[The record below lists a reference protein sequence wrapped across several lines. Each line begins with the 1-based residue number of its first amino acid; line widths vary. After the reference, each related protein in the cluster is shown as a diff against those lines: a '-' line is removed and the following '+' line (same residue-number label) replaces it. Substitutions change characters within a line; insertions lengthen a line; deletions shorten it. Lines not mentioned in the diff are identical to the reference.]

1 MKQLHLIGTT
11 GNNLCLVQIPTS
23 WSQQEVKE
31 MLERALLVFMQEQEG
46 DNPEFLTSLNEEE
59 LRRQFPRFDS
69 KLIEQVS
76 VLLQNVGTPISTGGG
91 LTWQVEVQNY
101 LLRNPT
107 FTRDLVLLFNNPLKK
122 EEKEYLCIN
131 YIEAWK
137 ESKAVKQGRSEK
149 GRPKPKME
157 PYKKGTKNKKEI
169 Y

>member
-59 LRRQFPRFDS
+59 LKRQFPRFDS

-122 EEKEYLCIN
+122 EEEEYLCIN
-131 YIEAWK
+131 YIEALP
-137 ESKAVKQGRSEK
+137 EIVKVFKSYVQNVERK
-149 GRPKPKME
+149 
-157 PYKKGTKNKKEI
+157 
-169 Y
+169 

>member
-69 KLIEQVS
+69 RLIEQVS

-122 EEKEYLCIN
+122 EEEEYLCIN
-131 YIEAWK
+131 YIEALP
-137 ESKAVKQGRSEK
+137 EIVKVFKS
-149 GRPKPKME
+149 
-157 PYKKGTKNKKEI
+157 YV
-169 Y
+169 

>member
-101 LLRNPT
+101 LLRNPA
-107 FTRDLVLLFNNPLKK
+107 FTKNLVLPFNIPLKK
-122 EEKEYLCIN
+122 EEKEYLCN
-131 YIEAWK
+131 HYIEALP
-137 ESKAVKQGRSEK
+137 EIVKVFKS
-149 GRPKPKME
+149 
-157 PYKKGTKNKKEI
+157 YV
-169 Y
+169 

>member
-59 LRRQFPRFDS
+59 LKRQFPRFDS

-122 EEKEYLCIN
+122 EEKEYLSIN
-131 YIEAWK
+131 YIEALP
-137 ESKAVKQGRSEK
+137 EIVKVFKS
-149 GRPKPKME
+149 
-157 PYKKGTKNKKEI
+157 YV
-169 Y
+169 

>member
-59 LRRQFPRFDS
+59 LKRQFPRFDS

-122 EEKEYLCIN
+122 EEEEYLCIN
-131 YIEAWK
+131 YIEALP
-137 ESKAVKQGRSEK
+137 EIVKVFKS
-149 GRPKPKME
+149 
-157 PYKKGTKNKKEI
+157 YV
-169 Y
+169 

>member
-122 EEKEYLCIN
+122 EEKEYLGIN
-131 YIEAWK
+131 YIEALP
-137 ESKAVKQGRSEK
+137 EIVKVFKS
-149 GRPKPKME
+149 
-157 PYKKGTKNKKEI
+157 YV
-169 Y
+169 

>member
-23 WSQQEVKE
+23 WSQQEAKE
-31 MLERALLVFMQEQEG
+31 MLERALIVFMQEK

-59 LRRQFPRFDS
+59 LRCQFPRFDS

-122 EEKEYLCIN
+122 EEKEYLCN
-131 YIEAWK
+131 HYIEALP
-137 ESKAVKQGRSEK
+137 EIVKVFKS
-149 GRPKPKME
+149 
-157 PYKKGTKNKKEI
+157 YV
-169 Y
+169 

>member
-31 MLERALLVFMQEQEG
+31 MLERALLVFMQNQEG

-76 VLLQNVGTPISTGGG
+76 VLLQNVGTPISTG
-91 LTWQVEVQNY
+91 
-101 LLRNPT
+101 
-107 FTRDLVLLFNNPLKK
+107 
-122 EEKEYLCIN
+122 
-131 YIEAWK
+131 
-137 ESKAVKQGRSEK
+137 RSEERRVGK
-149 GRPKPKME
+149 ECSE
-157 PYKKGTKNKKEI
+157 PCRSRWSPYH
-169 Y
+169 

>member
-23 WSQQEVKE
+23 WSQQEAEE
-31 MLERALLVFMQEQEG
+31 MLERALLVFMQEQKG

-91 LTWQVEVQNY
+91 LTWQVEVQSY

-131 YIEAWK
+131 YIETLPEIVK
-137 ESKAVKQGRSEK
+137 VFESYV
-149 GRPKPKME
+149 
-157 PYKKGTKNKKEI
+157 
-169 Y
+169 

>member
-107 FTRDLVLLFNNPLKK
+107 FTRNLVLLFNNPLKK
-122 EEKEYLCIN
+122 EEKEYLSIN
-131 YIEAWK
+131 YIEALP
-137 ESKAVKQGRSEK
+137 EIVKVFKS
-149 GRPKPKME
+149 
-157 PYKKGTKNKKEI
+157 YV
-169 Y
+169 

>member
-23 WSQQEVKE
+23 WSQQEAKE

-122 EEKEYLCIN
+122 EEKEYLCIK
-131 YIEAWK
+131 YIETLP
-137 ESKAVKQGRSEK
+137 EIVKVFKS
-149 GRPKPKME
+149 
-157 PYKKGTKNKKEI
+157 YV
-169 Y
+169 

>member
-122 EEKEYLCIN
+122 EEEEYLCIN
-131 YIEAWK
+131 YLEALP
-137 ESKAVKQGRSEK
+137 EIVKVFKS
-149 GRPKPKME
+149 
-157 PYKKGTKNKKEI
+157 YV
-169 Y
+169 

>member
-31 MLERALLVFMQEQEG
+31 ILERALLVFMQEQEG
-46 DNPEFLTSLNEEE
+46 NNPEFLASLNEEE
-59 LRRQFPRFDS
+59 LRCQFPRFNS

-122 EEKEYLCIN
+122 EEKEYLSIN
-131 YIEAWK
+131 YIEALP
-137 ESKAVKQGRSEK
+137 EIVKVFKS
-149 GRPKPKME
+149 
-157 PYKKGTKNKKEI
+157 YV
-169 Y
+169 

>member
-31 MLERALLVFMQEQEG
+31 MLERALLVFMQEK
-46 DNPEFLTSLNEEE
+46 DNPEFLSSLNEEE

-122 EEKEYLCIN
+122 EEEEYLCIN
-131 YIEAWK
+131 YIEALP
-137 ESKAVKQGRSEK
+137 EIVKVFKS
-149 GRPKPKME
+149 
-157 PYKKGTKNKKEI
+157 YV
-169 Y
+169 

>member
-31 MLERALLVFMQEQEG
+31 MLERALLVFMQEQKG

-131 YIEAWK
+131 YIEALP
-137 ESKAVKQGRSEK
+137 EIVKVFKS
-149 GRPKPKME
+149 
-157 PYKKGTKNKKEI
+157 YV
-169 Y
+169 

>member
-23 WSQQEVKE
+23 WSQQEAKE
-31 MLERALLVFMQEQEG
+31 MLERALLVFMQEK

-59 LRRQFPRFDS
+59 LKRQFPRFDS

-122 EEKEYLCIN
+122 EEEEYLCIN
-131 YIEAWK
+131 YIEALP
-137 ESKAVKQGRSEK
+137 EIVKVFKS
-149 GRPKPKME
+149 
-157 PYKKGTKNKKEI
+157 YV
-169 Y
+169 

>member
-122 EEKEYLCIN
+122 EEEEYLCIN
-131 YIEAWK
+131 YIEALP
-137 ESKAVKQGRSEK
+137 EIVKVFKS
-149 GRPKPKME
+149 
-157 PYKKGTKNKKEI
+157 YV
-169 Y
+169 

>member
-31 MLERALLVFMQEQEG
+31 MLERALLVFMQEQKG
-46 DNPEFLTSLNEEE
+46 DDPEFLTSLNEEE

-122 EEKEYLCIN
+122 EEKEYLCTN
-131 YIEAWK
+131 YIEALP
-137 ESKAVKQGRSEK
+137 EIVKVFKS
-149 GRPKPKME
+149 
-157 PYKKGTKNKKEI
+157 YV
-169 Y
+169 

>member
-31 MLERALLVFMQEQEG
+31 MLERALLVFMQEQKG

-122 EEKEYLCIN
+122 EEKEYLSIN
-131 YIEAWK
+131 YIEALP
-137 ESKAVKQGRSEK
+137 EIVKVFKS
-149 GRPKPKME
+149 
-157 PYKKGTKNKKEI
+157 YV
-169 Y
+169 

>member
-23 WSQQEVKE
+23 WSQQEAKE
-31 MLERALLVFMQEQEG
+31 MLERALLVFMQEK
-46 DNPEFLTSLNEEE
+46 DNPEFLSSLNEEE

-69 KLIEQVS
+69 KLIEQIS

-122 EEKEYLCIN
+122 EEEEYLCIN
-131 YIEAWK
+131 YIEALP
-137 ESKAVKQGRSEK
+137 EIVKVFKS
-149 GRPKPKME
+149 
-157 PYKKGTKNKKEI
+157 YV
-169 Y
+169 

>member
-122 EEKEYLCIN
+122 EEKEYLC
-131 YIEAWK
+131 K

>member
-23 WSQQEVKE
+23 WSQQEAKE
-31 MLERALLVFMQEQEG
+31 MLEKALLVFMQEK
-46 DNPEFLTSLNEEE
+46 DNPEFLSSLNEEE

-107 FTRDLVLLFNNPLKK
+107 FTRDLVLLFKNPLKK

-131 YIEAWK
+131 YIEALP
-137 ESKAVKQGRSEK
+137 EIVKVFKS
-149 GRPKPKME
+149 
-157 PYKKGTKNKKEI
+157 YV
-169 Y
+169 

>member
-31 MLERALLVFMQEQEG
+31 MLERALLVFMREQEG

-122 EEKEYLCIN
+122 EEKEYLSIN
-131 YIEAWK
+131 YIEALP
-137 ESKAVKQGRSEK
+137 EIVKVFKS
-149 GRPKPKME
+149 
-157 PYKKGTKNKKEI
+157 YV
-169 Y
+169 

>member
-122 EEKEYLCIN
+122 EEKEYLCTN
-131 YIEAWK
+131 YIEALP
-137 ESKAVKQGRSEK
+137 EIVKVFKS
-149 GRPKPKME
+149 
-157 PYKKGTKNKKEI
+157 YV
-169 Y
+169 

>member
-1 MKQLHLIGTT
+1 MKVLNLIGTT
-11 GNNLCLVQIPTS
+11 GNNMCLVQIPTS

-59 LRRQFPRFDS
+59 LRCQFPRFDS

-131 YIEAWK
+131 YIEALP
-137 ESKAVKQGRSEK
+137 EIVKVFKS
-149 GRPKPKME
+149 
-157 PYKKGTKNKKEI
+157 YV
-169 Y
+169 

>member
-69 KLIEQVS
+69 KLIEQIS

-122 EEKEYLCIN
+122 EEKEYLYIN
-131 YIEAWK
+131 YIEALP
-137 ESKAVKQGRSEK
+137 EIVKVFKSYVQNVERK
-149 GRPKPKME
+149 
-157 PYKKGTKNKKEI
+157 
-169 Y
+169 

>member
-46 DNPEFLTSLNEEE
+46 DNSEFLTSLNEEE

-91 LTWQVEVQNY
+91 LKWQVEVQNY

-131 YIEAWK
+131 YIETLP
-137 ESKAVKQGRSEK
+137 EIVKVFKS
-149 GRPKPKME
+149 
-157 PYKKGTKNKKEI
+157 YV
-169 Y
+169 

>member
-23 WSQQEVKE
+23 WSQQEAKE
-31 MLERALLVFMQEQEG
+31 MLERALLVFMQEK

-59 LRRQFPRFDS
+59 LKRQFPRFDS

-107 FTRDLVLLFNNPLKK
+107 FTRDLVLLFNNPLEK

-131 YIEAWK
+131 YVEALP
-137 ESKAVKQGRSEK
+137 EIVKVFKS
-149 GRPKPKME
+149 
-157 PYKKGTKNKKEI
+157 YI
-169 Y
+169 

>member
-122 EEKEYLCIN
+122 EEEEYLCIN
-131 YIEAWK
+131 YIEALP
-137 ESKAVKQGRSEK
+137 EIVKVFKSYVQNVERK
-149 GRPKPKME
+149 
-157 PYKKGTKNKKEI
+157 
-169 Y
+169 

>member
-122 EEKEYLCIN
+122 EEKEYLSIN
-131 YIEAWK
+131 YIEALP
-137 ESKAVKQGRSEK
+137 EIVKVFKS
-149 GRPKPKME
+149 
-157 PYKKGTKNKKEI
+157 YV
-169 Y
+169 

>member
-23 WSQQEVKE
+23 WSQQEAKE
-31 MLERALLVFMQEQEG
+31 MLERALLVFMQEK

-122 EEKEYLCIN
+122 EEKEYLCN
-131 YIEAWK
+131 HYVEALS
-137 ESKAVKQGRSEK
+137 EIVKVFKS
-149 GRPKPKME
+149 
-157 PYKKGTKNKKEI
+157 YV
-169 Y
+169 

>member
-1 MKQLHLIGTT
+1 MKQLHLIGTA

-31 MLERALLVFMQEQEG
+31 MLERALLVFIQEREG
-46 DNPEFLTSLNEEE
+46 DNPEFLISLNEEE
-59 LRRQFPRFDS
+59 LRHQFPRLNS

-131 YIEAWK
+131 CIEALP
-137 ESKAVKQGRSEK
+137 EIVKVFKS
-149 GRPKPKME
+149 
-157 PYKKGTKNKKEI
+157 YV
-169 Y
+169 

>member
-91 LTWQVEVQNY
+91 LTC
-101 LLRNPT
+101 LLYTSPSP
-107 FTRDLVLLFNNPLKK
+107 RD
-122 EEKEYLCIN
+122 C
-131 YIEAWK
+131 
-137 ESKAVKQGRSEK
+137 S
-149 GRPKPKME
+149 
-157 PYKKGTKNKKEI
+157 
-169 Y
+169 

>member
-1 MKQLHLIGTT
+1 MKQLHLIGTA

-23 WSQQEVKE
+23 WSQQEAKE
-31 MLERALLVFMQEQEG
+31 MLERALLVFTQEK
-46 DNPEFLTSLNEEE
+46 DKPEFLSSLNEEE
-59 LRRQFPRFDS
+59 LKHQFPKFYS

-122 EEKEYLCIN
+122 EEKEYLCTN
-131 YIEAWK
+131 YVEALP
-137 ESKAVKQGRSEK
+137 EIVKVFKS
-149 GRPKPKME
+149 
-157 PYKKGTKNKKEI
+157 YV
-169 Y
+169 

>member
-1 MKQLHLIGTT
+1 MKQLHLIGTA

-23 WSQQEVKE
+23 WSQQEAKE
-31 MLERALLVFMQEQEG
+31 MLEKALLVFMQEK
-46 DNPEFLTSLNEEE
+46 DNPEFLSSLNEEE
-59 LRRQFPRFDS
+59 LKHQFPKFYS

-122 EEKEYLCIN
+122 EEEEYLCIN
-131 YIEAWK
+131 YIEALP
-137 ESKAVKQGRSEK
+137 EIVKVFKS
-149 GRPKPKME
+149 
-157 PYKKGTKNKKEI
+157 YV
-169 Y
+169 